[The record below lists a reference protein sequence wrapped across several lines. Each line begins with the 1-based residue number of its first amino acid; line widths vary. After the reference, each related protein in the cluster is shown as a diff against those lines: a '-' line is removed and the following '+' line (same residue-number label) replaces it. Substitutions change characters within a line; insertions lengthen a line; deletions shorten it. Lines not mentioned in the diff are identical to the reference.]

1 MGVLHCC
8 QATTEGNAKP
18 SSQQF
23 ETAKNYFVQGLENLK
38 KAAGIEQQK
47 PNNNNTSTD
56 KKEEPLE
63 HATKQANDT
72 EFRDN
77 AELMVVDALCNLG
90 RLHLATKSYGDVENL
105 IQEALGIAE
114 GALGGE
120 HRKIAICLSILA
132 KYYADTS
139 QQLYAEGLFNK
150 ALALYQH
157 HAHRTRAGSQA
168 TTVQP
173 VVLQNDPHFREA
185 ALNYASYLRRLGR
198 HKQAAHMLASYGLQP
213 ADATSDALTSA
224 AAAIV
229 PIRGFNVLWWGTFEN
244 FSQ

>member
-1 MGVLHCC
+1 MNNMGVLHL
-8 QATTEGNAKP
+8 TTEGNAKP

-47 PNNNNTSTD
+47 PNNNTSTD
-56 KKEEPLE
+56 KKEEPLK
-63 HATKQANDT
+63 HATKQATDT
-72 EFRDN
+72 EFRDD

-105 IQEALGIAE
+105 IQEALAIAE

-150 ALALYQH
+150 ALTLYQH
-157 HAHRTRAGSQA
+157 HAHKTRAGSQA
-168 TTVQP
+168 TAQS
-173 VVLQNDPHFREA
+173 VVLQNDPQFREA

-198 HKQAAHMLASYGLQP
+198 HKQAADVLASYGLP
-213 ADATSDALTSA
+213 GSDATSDALSA
-224 AAAIV
+224 AATV
-229 PIRGFNVLWWGTFEN
+229 PIRGFNVFWWGTFEN